1 MKTLNR
7 YQQMKMAG
15 IQMKKT
21 EEEIRTLVSQ
31 ASNDVYEDLTPEL
44 IMLIDKTRH
53 RTDIT
58 DGEKSDEIMVDT
70 IGFLKSCTNEILIE
84 VLTKI
89 FADEK

>member
-1 MKTLNR
+1 
-7 YQQMKMAG
+7 
-15 IQMKKT
+15 MKKT